1 MMLIMIHRQSN
12 SGITSPAD
20 AMDTWAW
27 LMLLG
32 CETPASAR
40 TRSDPDQAPDQCE
53 PSGQCRLGVPEDPDP
68 RELELSP
75 DEESRVMRAIA
86 EERCVRAKE
95 RLFFHGLHVLT
106 RIVNAYEGR
115 GLTTGELI
123 EHGAHGL
130 RDAVEQCDPS
140 QGARFSTT
148 ASWWIKQSIK
158 RAMAARKEP
167 AVAT

>member
-1 MMLIMIHRQSN
+1 MIHRQP
-12 SGITSPAD
+12 IEDLASPAD
-20 AMDTWAW
+20 AMDTWGW
-27 LMLLG
+27 LLVLG

-40 TRSDPDQAPDQCE
+40 AMSE
-53 PSGQCRLGVPEDPDP
+53 PGKESELRETCQRCRLGVPERPDP
-68 RELELSP
+68 RQLELKA
-75 DEESRVMRAIA
+75 EEETRVMRAIA

-115 GLTTGELI
+115 GLSTGDLI

-130 RDAVEQCDPS
+130 RDAIERCDPS
-140 QGARFSTT
+140 QGVRFSTI

-158 RAMAARKEP
+158 SAMAARREP
-167 AVAT
+167 AVAK